1 MGKGDTRRM
10 GDNTE
15 YEGNR
20 EKSTEEGKQRMKDK
34 VAVVRGPRKRR

>member
-20 EKSTEEGKQRMKDK
+20 EGSTEEEKQRMRDR
-34 VAVVRGPRKRR
+34 VAVVGGPRRRR